1 MERHNRKL
9 IYLTGFLFSIPVAL
23 VSYINSSFLETYVGK
38 NYVGMIYVAA
48 SIATVLCLL
57 QMPRILNRLGNRLTI
72 LLSYSS
78 VFLSFILLAFSQ
90 NAYTAI
96 PAFMLLF
103 VSINFVIA
111 SLDIFV
117 EDYSKKS
124 AIGAL
129 RGFYL
134 TVINSAWVIAQIVSG
149 SVINQSSFSGIY
161 LLAAGFIIL
170 AMFVFIFF
178 LRYFEDPNYEK
189 VSIFKTVGS
198 FIKNKDLSKI
208 YLSNLIL
215 QFFYAWM
222 VIYTPIYLHESM
234 GFGWDRIGI
243 IFSVMLLPFVIL
255 DFPLGKLSDKIG
267 EKKML
272 IIGFSIIIASVAA
285 IPLIRES
292 TLLVWAAILFAT
304 RVGAA
309 TIETMNESYFFKTIN
324 EEKAD
329 EISFFRNA
337 PSVSYIIAP
346 LFATIVLFLV
356 PSFEYLFFVLSAVLL
371 FGLFVV
377 LRLKDVK

>member
-1 MERHNRKL
+1 M
-9 IYLTGFLFSIPVAL
+9 FSIPVAL

-57 QMPRILNRLGNRLTI
+57 QMPRILNRLGNRLTV

-134 TVINSAWVIAQIVSG
+134 TVINLAWVIAQIVSG

-161 LLAAGFIIL
+161 LLSAGFIIL

-243 IFSVMLLPFVIL
+243 IFSIMLLPFVIL
-255 DFPLGKLSDKIG
+255 DFPLGKLSDRIG

-346 LFATIVLFLV
+346 LVATIVLFLV

-377 LRLKDVK
+377 LRLKDVR

>member
-57 QMPRILNRLGNRLTI
+57 QMPRILNRLGNRLTV

-134 TVINSAWVIAQIVSG
+134 TVINLAWVIAQIVSG

-161 LLAAGFIIL
+161 LLSAGFIIL

-243 IFSVMLLPFVIL
+243 IFSIMLLPFVIL
-255 DFPLGKLSDKIG
+255 DFPLGKLSDRIG

-346 LFATIVLFLV
+346 LVATIVLFLV

-377 LRLKDVK
+377 LRLKDVR